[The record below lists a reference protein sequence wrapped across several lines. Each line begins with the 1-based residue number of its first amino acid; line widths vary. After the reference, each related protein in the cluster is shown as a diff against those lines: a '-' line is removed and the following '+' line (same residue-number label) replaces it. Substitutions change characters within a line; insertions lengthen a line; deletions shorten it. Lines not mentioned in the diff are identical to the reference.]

1 MRNNVRLFACVI
13 AHALFASRR
22 CRISS
27 VGIILTTEQRR
38 FARDLRVNRTKPE
51 DRLWQAL
58 RGRKLEGLKFRRQ
71 VHLLDY
77 TVDFLCIERH
87 LVVELD
93 GAHHDD
99 QRDYDTERTATI
111 EAMRFMILRF
121 PNEQVMGDLDPVWR
135 EIAAAVGK
143 LD

>member
-1 MRNNVRLFACVI
+1 M
-13 AHALFASRR
+13 
-22 CRISS
+22 
-27 VGIILTTEQRR
+27 GIILATEQRR
-38 FARDLRVNRTKPE
+38 FARHLRVNRTKPE

-71 VHLLDY
+71 VPLLDY

-93 GAHHDD
+93 GVHHDD
-99 QRDYDTERTATI
+99 QRDYDAKRAAAI
-111 EAMRFMILRF
+111 EAMGFIVLRF
-121 PNEQVMGDLDPVWR
+121 PNEQVMGELDPVLR
-135 EIAAAVGK
+135 ETAAAAGK